1 MDDADRAS
9 FVASY
14 TKILA
19 NAWSDDSFRQRL
31 VDDPKAALAENGL
44 EVPEGGT
51 VTVVNSVAGDASL
64 DEQVELWDEG
74 TKTGNYRL
82 YVPAEPQVDTSELS
96 DNELKAAAGGDTYC
110 CCCSPCC
117 TCT

>member
-1 MDDADRAS
+1 MNDSDRAA
-9 FVASY
+9 FVGSY

-19 NAWSDDSFRQRL
+19 NAWSDDAFRQRL
-31 VDDPKAALAENGL
+31 MDEPKAALAENGL

-51 VTVVNSVAGDASL
+51 VTVVNDIAGESSL
-64 DEQVELWDEG
+64 DDQVELWESG
-74 TKTGNYRL
+74 KSTGSFRL

-96 DNELKAAAGGDTYC
+96 ESELEAVAGGDSYC

>member
-1 MDDADRAS
+1 MNDAERAS
-9 FVASY
+9 FVGGY

-19 NAWSDDSFRQRL
+19 NAWSDDAYRQRL
-31 VDDPKAALAENGL
+31 MDGPKAALAENGL
-44 EVPEGGT
+44 DVPEDAT

-64 DEQVELWDEG
+64 DEQVELWEAG
-74 TKTGNYRL
+74 EESGNYRL
-82 YVPAEPQVDTSELS
+82 YVPTEPQVDTSELS
-96 DNELKAAAGGDTYC
+96 EDELAAVAGGDTYC